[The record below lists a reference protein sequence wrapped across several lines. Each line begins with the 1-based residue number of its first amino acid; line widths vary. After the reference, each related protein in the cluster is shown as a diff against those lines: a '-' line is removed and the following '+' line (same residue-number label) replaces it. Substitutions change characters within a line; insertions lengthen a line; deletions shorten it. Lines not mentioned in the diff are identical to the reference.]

1 MTIQELEL
9 KIIEA
14 RDAYYNSDPIMSDD
28 EYNKLESLLEQMD
41 PKNKLLQEIGT
52 DSNEGFAKAKHTIL
66 MGSQQ
71 KFSTIEDLTKKLD
84 SFKKKENVFVVT
96 EKLDGIS
103 LELNYKNG
111 KLISAIT
118 RGDGYIGDDITR
130 NAIKMQSVLK
140 QLPEPVDVSI
150 RGEILLKVSD
160 RDKYFP
166 EMKSCRNACAGISR
180 RLDGEG
186 SDHLTVICYDIAS
199 DKVATE
205 EAKLDLLQKY
215 GFEIVNFK
223 VLKIKSGE
231 LGARELHDAMKEF
244 MTRDKDYDTDGVV
257 VKLNEFDLDDLK
269 SNIRPN
275 TQWAIKPET
284 VTKFVTLLN
293 IEWNMAN
300 GTLTPIA
307 VFDPV
312 EIDGALIRRST
323 LNNVRYLERAKIE
336 IGDIIELERA
346 GMVIPRVVGNKSKGI
361 FL

>member
-1 MTIQELEL
+1 MTIKELEL

-14 RDAYYNSDPIMSDD
+14 RDAYYNSEPTMSDV
-28 EYNKLESLLEQMD
+28 EYDKLESLLKQMD
-41 PKNKLLQEIGT
+41 SKNELLQGLGI

-71 KFSTIEDLTKKLD
+71 KFSTIGDLIKKLD
-84 SFKKKENVFVVT
+84 SFQKKENDFIVT

-111 KLISAIT
+111 ELISAIT

-130 NAIKMQSVLK
+130 NAIKMQGVQK
-140 QLPEPVDVSI
+140 QLPESADVSI

-186 SDHLTVICYDIAS
+186 SNHLSVICYDIAS
-199 DKVATE
+199 DKVTTE
-205 EAKLDLLQKY
+205 EAKLELLQKY
-215 GFEIVNFK
+215 GFEIVNFRL
-223 VLKIKSGE
+223 LKIKSGE
-231 LGARELHDAMKEF
+231 QGARILHETMKEF
-244 MTRDKDYDTDGVV
+244 MARDKDYDTDGVV

-284 VTKFVTLLN
+284 ITKFVTLQN
-293 IEWNMAN
+293 IEWNMVN

-312 EIDGALIRRST
+312 EIDGAQIRRST
-323 LNNVRYLERAKIE
+323 LNNARYLEQLKIE
-336 IGDIIELERA
+336 IGDVIELERA

-361 FL
+361 IL